1 MSQEVPRS
9 SADRRPWVGY
19 AYKAS
24 RATDYLSICV
34 LLFHI
39 IVALSHTIQV
49 VLTRYS
55 SASWDS
61 AEELIVL
68 AQVSRTDT
76 KDLRHTSAG
85 IKQLSTMAL
94 NTRIR
99 ASRSGVGGGEGN
111 VELLIGGQDGDKMET
126 VEEGKKYGNMD

>member
-1 MSQEVPRS
+1 M
-9 SADRRPWVGY
+9 
-19 AYKAS
+19 
-24 RATDYLSICV
+24 
-34 LLFHI
+34 
-39 IVALSHTIQV
+39 
-49 VLTRYS
+49 LTRYS

-85 IKQLSTMAL
+85 IKQFSTMAL

-99 ASRSGVGGGEGN
+99 ASGSGAGGGEGK
-111 VELLIGGQDGDKMET
+111 VELLIGGKDGEKMEA
-126 VEEGKKYGNMD
+126 VEEEKEYGNVD